1 MYRFKHKERT
11 VNFNNKLVKVT
22 DEVLYDDEH
31 PLVLKFKSHFKK
43 ENDTRILNE
52 QPVEDAKVI
61 QEDENVSTEV
71 VTENAVITEEV
82 NTDVEETE
90 VVTEEVNTDESK
102 NDSEDE
108 TVVSEGY
115 ESLETKEELVQYIED
130 NQIDV
135 SLGNTKNPDKIKE
148 KIKIALEA

>member
-1 MYRFKHKERT
+1 MYRFKHKEKT
-11 VNFNNKLVKVT
+11 LNFQNKLVKVT

-31 PLVLKFKSHFKK
+31 PLVLKFKSHFVK
-43 ENDTRILNE
+43 ESDARILVE

-61 QEDENVSTEV
+61 QEDENVSTEIGV
-71 VTENAVITEEV
+71 DLAKG
-82 NTDVEETE
+82 D
-90 VVTEEVNTDESK
+90 
-102 NDSEDE
+102 DE
-108 TVVSEGY
+108 TVVTEVVVTKDAVDDVKNESEGETVVAEGY

-148 KIKIALEA
+148 KIKLALEA